1 MTPLANP
8 IPDHEGRIPM
18 IARLGGLIDETIGPL
33 FDPARSETFALVDFP
48 DFPNVGDSA
57 IWAGEIA
64 WLRSRLR
71 RRPNFVGRRDIDW
84 DRLDAVAR
92 AGTVLIHGGG
102 NFGDLWPAHQE
113 FRHAVLER
121 YPGRPVIQMPQSIH
135 YDDPAS
141 IDATARIIARHG
153 AFTLLVR
160 DQESLELARSRFD
173 CEVWLC
179 PDMAFCL
186 GPLSRPAPPTHEGLM
201 LLRTDHEARGGPAA
215 EPPQGWLCDD
225 WLADEPDF
233 HKTVKR
239 RTRLR
244 HLAMGRLPL
253 AWGAPDQSE
262 HFDIRA
268 SARIDRGL
276 RMLSQARIVVTD
288 RLHVHI
294 LATLLGIPHV
304 ILDNSYGKIHR
315 LSRAFGT
322 AWDGVRSAAT
332 LPEAMEIAGR
342 EHSALRAVA

>member
-1 MTPLANP
+1 
-8 IPDHEGRIPM
+8 M

-33 FDPARSETFALVDFP
+33 LDPAGGKTFAIVDFP
-48 DFPNVGDSA
+48 EYANVGDSA
-57 IWAGEIA
+57 IWAGQIA
-64 WLRSRLR
+64 WLRSHLR
-71 RRPNFVGRRDIDW
+71 RRPDFVGRRDIDW
-84 DRLDAVAR
+84 DRLDAVAQ
-92 AGTVLIHGGG
+92 AGTVLIQGGG
-102 NFGDLWPAHQE
+102 NFGDLWPGHQE
-113 FRHAVLER
+113 FRHALLER

-135 YDDPAS
+135 YADSAS
-141 IDATARIIARHG
+141 IDVTARIIARHG

-160 DQESLELARSRFD
+160 DQESLKLARSRFD
-173 CEVWLC
+173 CEVRLC

-186 GPLSRPAPPTHEGLM
+186 GPLSRPAPPTHDGLM
-201 LLRTDHEARGGPAA
+201 LLRTDQEARGGPSV
-215 EPPQGWLCDD
+215 EPPSGWLRDD
-225 WLADEPDF
+225 WLVDEPDF

-253 AWGAPDQSE
+253 AWGARDQSE

-268 SARIDRGL
+268 SARVDRGL
-276 RMLSQARIVVTD
+276 RMLSQARFVVTD

-322 AWDGVRSAAT
+322 AWGGVRSAAT
-332 LPEAMEIAGR
+332 LPEAMEIAR
-342 EHSALRAVA
+342 QELAAPRAAA